1 MNTKQENEKYFFFM
15 ILAGSLILL
24 ANLYYYCHPLLA
36 SLGVTNHI
44 IDAVFLK
51 LHSGGAFSHPFKS
64 KIIALLLICPC
75 LLVRT
80 GRLKTL
86 PFSTLVTVGG
96 LGLISYFLPLWYT
109 GLYVMTTSAGAGMV
123 FWTCRMLSRRTSRQ
137 QYDQMQETFLQCE
150 ELIETPTS
158 VNLPTTYVFEGRLH
172 HGWLNLIALE
182 RGLIVMGN
190 PGSGKT
196 YSAFEPCIETMIR
209 KGNAM
214 LLYDFK
220 FPSLTINAYNQYL
233 KYRCFYDIQPEFCII
248 NFSDPRTSM
257 RFNPFSPEFL
267 KDPADASEVAEIV
280 MQNVNK
286 SAQKKEDFFTDS
298 GRLYFDAA
306 TWFLRIYEDGRYCT
320 FPHVLELVSR
330 DSKDVIKIL
339 NSYPQIRAK
348 ATPFA
353 NALKGNASEQLT
365 GMVTS
370 AQIPIVKLADRTL
383 YWILSGDDGS
393 LDINDTK
400 HPKILCLGNDPARQA
415 INSSALALY
424 TSRIFKNVNRP
435 GKRPCAILLDE
446 LPTIFL
452 KGLDLLMATAR
463 SNGVKT
469 ILGMQD
475 LSQLIRDYGDK
486 EAEVIFSNVSSII
499 SGQVTGKTAERM
511 SKMFGKT
518 DMVKESE
525 TIGRSNDSIS
535 ISRQKEEL
543 MPVSRIG
550 TLSQGEFI
558 GKVADTFEHPIR
570 QKLFCARIYR
580 DREALAEDLGVSPE
594 YVKYVEEGTVD
605 PPLPFFI
612 RLLKHMGLTLRF
624 GDSTAID
631 L

>member
-1 MNTKQENEKYFFFM
+1 MNTKQETEKYFFFM

-24 ANLYYYCHPLLA
+24 ANLYYYAHPLLA
-36 SLGVTNHI
+36 SIGLTNTI
-44 IDAVFLK
+44 ADSVFLK
-51 LHSGGAFSHPFKS
+51 LHSGGAFSHSYKS
-64 KIIALLLICPC
+64 KIIVLLLVCPC
-75 LLVRT
+75 LLSRT
-80 GRLKTL
+80 GRLKTV
-86 PFSTLVTVGG
+86 PASTLVTVGG
-96 LGLISYFLPLWYT
+96 IGLILYFLPVWYT
-109 GLYVMTTSAGAGMV
+109 ALYVMTTSVGAGMI

-150 ELIETPTS
+150 ELIETSSS
-158 VNLPTTYVFEGRLH
+158 VNLPTTYLFEGRMH
-172 HGWLNLIALE
+172 HGWLNLISLE

-196 YSAFEPCIETMIR
+196 YSAFEPCIETLIR
-209 KGNAM
+209 KGNSM

-233 KYRCFYDIQPEFCII
+233 KYRHRYDVQPEFCII

-306 TWFLRIYEDGRYCT
+306 TWFLRIYENGRYCT

-353 NALKGNASEQLT
+353 NTLKGNASEQLT

-393 LDINDTK
+393 LDINDPK

-446 LPTIFL
+446 LPTLYL
-452 KGLDLLMATAR
+452 KAW
-463 SNGVKT
+463 
-469 ILGMQD
+469 I
-475 LSQLIRDYGDK
+475 
-486 EAEVIFSNVSSII
+486 
-499 SGQVTGKTAERM
+499 
-511 SKMFGKT
+511 
-518 DMVKESE
+518 
-525 TIGRSNDSIS
+525 
-535 ISRQKEEL
+535 
-543 MPVSRIG
+543 
-550 TLSQGEFI
+550 
-558 GKVADTFEHPIR
+558 
-570 QKLFCARIYR
+570 C
-580 DREALAEDLGVSPE
+580 
-594 YVKYVEEGTVD
+594 
-605 PPLPFFI
+605 
-612 RLLKHMGLTLRF
+612 
-624 GDSTAID
+624 
-631 L
+631 